1 MSGVTIF
8 KVSPGLILS
17 NITLSNNLLLNSYFK
32 NSAIELHVVYFLSM
46 HTNIRVNQLLFTI
59 QTIYSYFMHYF
70 KLQKFKFKQLID
82 NMTIDI

>member
-32 NSAIELHVVYFLSM
+32 NSTVELYFLNM
-46 HTNIRVNQLLFTI
+46 HTNIHVNQLSFIIQSINLFFT
-59 QTIYSYFMHYF
+59 HYF
-70 KLQKFKFKQLID
+70 KIQELEFKQLID
-82 NMTIDI
+82 DMTIDI